1 MYEEKLAT
9 RIADFEKAQSS
20 TATGDTTEEEELP
33 EKLSELVNEAAAH
46 KYELREE

>member
-1 MYEEKLAT
+1 MYEEKLAK
-9 RIADFEKAQSS
+9 RIADFEKVQS
-20 TATGDTTEEEELP
+20 TATGDTTEEEELQ